1 MSAYK
6 IMTDSN
12 ADLTAEMI
20 EELGVAV
27 IRTEYTIDGETF
39 LNNPD
44 HSEYDIRLFYEKL
57 KAGAPS
63 STALINI
70 ERYTEFMEGILAAGN
85 DLLYIC
91 FSSGLSG
98 SYSCA
103 VTAAQDLREKY
114 PDRKLLVVDSL
125 AASGGEGLLV
135 FNAVQQQ
142 RAGLSIE
149 ALAQWVEDNRNHLC
163 HWFTVDDL
171 DHLKRGGRVSA
182 AAAFFGGMLG
192 IKPVL
197 HVDDGGHLIPMSK
210 ARGRKASLD
219 ALVSEMEKTVTEP
232 ENQLV
237 YVCHANCPEDCDYVI
252 EQIRSRMRVREFRTG
267 YIGPVIGSHSGPGTL
282 ALFFMGS
289 HK

>member
-1 MSAYK
+1 MNSYK

-12 ADLTAEMI
+12 ADLTADLI
-20 EELGVAV
+20 DELGVEV
-27 IRTEYTIDGETF
+27 ISTEYTIDGETF
-39 LNNPD
+39 LNYPD
-44 HSEYDIRLFYEKL
+44 HHEYDIHDFYQKL

-70 ERYTEFMEGILAAGN
+70 DRYMQFMENILSAGD

-98 SYSCA
+98 SYGCA
-103 VTAAQDLREKY
+103 VTAAQELAEKY
-114 PDRKLLVVDSL
+114 PERKLLVVDSL

-135 FNAVQQQ
+135 CNAVMQQ

-149 ALAQWVEDNRNHLC
+149 QLAKWVEDNRNHLC

-197 HVDDGGHLIPMSK
+197 HVDDEGHLIPMAK
-210 ARGRKASLD
+210 VRGRRASLD
-219 ALVSEMEKTVTEP
+219 ALVAEMEKTVTEP

-237 YVCHANCPEDCDYVI
+237 YVCHADCEADCDYVI
-252 EQIRSRMRVREFRTG
+252 EQIRAKMQVKEIRKG

-282 ALFFMGS
+282 ALFFVGS

>member
-1 MSAYK
+1 MSTYK

-12 ADLTAEMI
+12 ADLTAEMVA
-20 EELGVAV
+20 ELDVAV
-27 IRTEYTIDGETF
+27 IRTEYTIDGETY
-39 LNNPD
+39 LNSPD
-44 HSEYDIRLFYEKL
+44 HSEFDIHTFYEKL
-57 KAGAPS
+57 KAGAPA

-70 ERYTEFMEGILAAGN
+70 ERYTEFMEAPLKAGS

-98 SYSCA
+98 SFGCA
-103 VTAAQDLREKY
+103 VTAAQELREKY
-114 PDRKLLVVDSL
+114 PERKLIVVDSL

-135 FNAVQQQ
+135 YNAVQQQ

-149 ALAQWVEDNRNHLC
+149 ALAKWVEDNRNRLC

-197 HVDDGGHLIPMSK
+197 HVDDEGHLIPMRK
-210 ARGRKASLD
+210 VRGRKASLD
-219 ALVSEMEKTVTEP
+219 ALVEEMAKTVVEP
-232 ENQLV
+232 EKQLV
-237 YVCHANCPEDCDYVI
+237 YVCHADCEADCDYVI
-252 EQIRSRMRVREFRTG
+252 EQIKARMTVREFRKG

-282 ALFFMGS
+282 ALFFMGE